1 VSHSWDVFD
10 TSLLRR
16 GILKLLVLSP
26 CHEFMVG
33 HRHQGV
39 YAKSAFFS
47 FPLVLS
53 LTAASYFMLLL
64 DAKLHCPIK
73 SGNLGKIRSETS
85 HFFLR
90 KNYKRKDSFRKCI
103 CGKFAISSVINF
115 KNIKNRQQNFLSAS
129 NRIRCKIHGSNS
141 KCQWNK
147 QRLFGYINK
156 LSNV

>member
-1 VSHSWDVFD
+1 
-10 TSLLRR
+10 
-16 GILKLLVLSP
+16 
-26 CHEFMVG
+26 MVG

-39 YAKSAFFS
+39 YAKSA

-64 DAKLHCPIK
+64 DAKLHRPIK

-115 KNIKNRQQNFLSAS
+115 KNIKIGNKIFLVRPTEFAVRFMVRITNANEINSDSLDTS
-129 NRIRCKIHGSNS
+129 NR
-141 KCQWNK
+141 
-147 QRLFGYINK
+147 
-156 LSNV
+156 